1 MRTLHVSV
9 ILWACLGGELL
20 AAQSTEKIDF
30 GRDVQPILR
39 EHCFGCHGPSQ
50 QMRGLRLDQRRAAM
64 PNRVG
69 ANGASIIPGNSA
81 ASPLYLKL
89 TAPRQGLQMP
99 PAGPLNGAQII
110 TIRSWIDEGAYWP
123 DALAGEA
130 AAPAPDSQATRIMEA
145 LHNGGRQ
152 VFTKLL
158 REHPEAV
165 NRSGT
170 GGFTPLMYAVLY
182 GDANS
187 VRLLLERGAD
197 PNLRNLSKA
206 SALMYAVDDP
216 DKTRLL
222 LDRGAEANARSDEGQ
237 TPLLIAAAGHANA
250 SAVVQLLLD
259 HGADVKTTSPTGG
272 TVLATA
278 GFSGNKQLLELLLE
292 RGAERTPLPLAQAVQ
307 SACLPCVELLMKFAG
322 QQDLNAALT
331 SAVRSG
337 DVPLARMLLDRGA
350 KAAANM
356 VSTLALLPELPP
368 LDLVKVLL
376 ERGAD
381 IQASTNAGGTVLDLS
396 RRQGKTKLVEILEDA
411 GAKSGPNSVLPTFEP
426 SPASSPRAAIE
437 RSLPAL
443 QRADAAFL
451 SKAGCV
457 SCHNNSLTAMAMA
470 AARKSKLPV
479 NEQIA
484 QAQLRQIAAFLDS
497 NRERALQGLGV
508 PGAIDT
514 AGYTLLGMVAEN
526 YPPDATTDGWARYLK
541 NSQENDGHWRIRAQ
555 RPPIESSDIQA
566 TATALRAIQIY
577 GPKSKRDEYD
587 KSVQLAARWIE
598 LAQPLTTEDRAFR
611 ILGLQWA
618 GGRRETI
625 KKAAADLLTSQ
636 RPDGG
641 WGQLSTLASD
651 AYATG
656 QALVALKASATL
668 EPSSPVYQKG
678 IRFLMNS
685 QLTDGSW
692 YVRTRTLP
700 AQRYFDSEFPH
711 ESDQFISAA
720 ATNWAVMA
728 LAPAAR

>member
-1 MRTLHVSV
+1 
-9 ILWACLGGELL
+9 
-20 AAQSTEKIDF
+20 
-30 GRDVQPILR
+30 
-39 EHCFGCHGPSQ
+39 
-50 QMRGLRLDQRRAAM
+50 
-64 PNRVG
+64 
-69 ANGASIIPGNSA
+69 
-81 ASPLYLKL
+81 
-89 TAPRQGLQMP
+89 
-99 PAGPLNGAQII
+99 
-110 TIRSWIDEGAYWP
+110 
-123 DALAGEA
+123 
-130 AAPAPDSQATRIMEA
+130 
-145 LHNGGRQ
+145 
-152 VFTKLL
+152 
-158 REHPEAV
+158 
-165 NRSGT
+165 
-170 GGFTPLMYAVLY
+170 
-182 GDANS
+182 
-187 VRLLLERGAD
+187 
-197 PNLRNLSKA
+197 
-206 SALMYAVDDP
+206 
-216 DKTRLL
+216 
-222 LDRGAEANARSDEGQ
+222 
-237 TPLLIAAAGHANA
+237 
-250 SAVVQLLLD
+250 
-259 HGADVKTTSPTGG
+259 
-272 TVLATA
+272 
-278 GFSGNKQLLELLLE
+278 
-292 RGAERTPLPLAQAVQ
+292 
-307 SACLPCVELLMKFAG
+307 MKFAG

-356 VSTLALLPELPP
+356 VSILALVPELPP
-368 LDLVKVLL
+368 LDMVKVLL

-381 IQASTNAGGTVLDLS
+381 IHANTDAGGTVLDLA
-396 RRQGKTKLVEILEDA
+396 RRQGKTKLVEILEEA
-411 GAKSGPNSVLPTFEP
+411 GAKSGPDSVPPKFKP

-508 PGAIDT
+508 PGATDT

-526 YPPDATTDGWARYLK
+526 YPADATTDVWARYLK
-541 NSQENDGHWRIRAQ
+541 NSQENDGHWRIRAL

-625 KKAAADLLTSQ
+625 KKAAADLLASQ

-656 QALVALKASATL
+656 QALVALNASGTL
-668 EPSSPVYQKG
+668 EPSSSVYQNG
-678 IRFLMNS
+678 IGFLMKS

-700 AQRYFDSEFPH
+700 DQRYFDSEFPH
-711 ESDQFISAA
+711 EGDQFISAA

>member
-1 MRTLHVSV
+1 MRKLHIGL
-9 ILWACLGGELL
+9 ILWVCTYSELL
-20 AAQSTEKIDF
+20 PAQSTKTVDF

-69 ANGASIIPGNSA
+69 ANGASIIPGNGA
-81 ASPLYLKL
+81 ASLLYLKL
-89 TAPRQGLQMP
+89 TAPPRGLQMP
-99 PAGPLNGAQII
+99 PAGPLSAEQIN
-110 TIRSWIDEGAYWP
+110 TIRNWIDEGADWP

-130 AAPAPDSQATRIMEA
+130 QTPVPDPQAARMMEA
-145 LHNGGRQ
+145 LRNGERQ
-152 VFTKLL
+152 AFSRMLQD
-158 REHPEAV
+158 HPDAA
-165 NRSGT
+165 NRSGF

-206 SALMYAVDDP
+206 SALMYAVDDA

-222 LDRGAEANARSDEGQ
+222 LDRGADANARSDEGQ
-237 TPLLIAAAGHANA
+237 TPLLIAVLGHANA
-250 SAVVQLLLD
+250 DAVVRLLLD
-259 HGADVKTTSPTGG
+259 RGADVKLTSPTGG

-292 RGAERTPLPLAQAVQ
+292 RGAERTPLPLSQAVQ
-307 SACLPCVELLMKFAG
+307 SGCSPCVELLMKFAG

-331 SAVRSG
+331 SAVRAG
-337 DVPLARMLLDRGA
+337 DLPLTRMLLDHGA
-350 KAAANM
+350 KAPANM
-356 VSTLALLPELPP
+356 VSTLALVPQLPP
-368 LDLVKVLL
+368 LDVVKALL
-376 ERGAD
+376 DRGAD
-381 IQASTNAGGTVLDLS
+381 IHANTNAGGTVLDLA

-411 GAKSGPNSVLPTFEP
+411 GAKSGPDSVPATPKP

-443 QRADAAFL
+443 QRADTAFL

-484 QAQLRQIAAFLDS
+484 RTQLLKIAAFLDS

-526 YPPDATTDGWARYLK
+526 YPPDATTDIWARYLK
-541 NSQENDGHWRIRAQ
+541 NSQESDGHWRVRAL
-555 RPPIESSDIQA
+555 RPPVESSDIQV
-566 TATALRAIQIY
+566 TATALRVVQVY
-577 GPKSKRDEYD
+577 GPKSKRDDYE

-598 LAQPLTTEDRAFR
+598 LAQPQTTEDRAFR

-618 GGRRETI
+618 GGRRATI
-625 KKAAADLLTSQ
+625 KKAVAALLTSQ

-641 WGQLSTLASD
+641 WGQLSTLTSD

-656 QALVALKASATL
+656 QALVALNESGTL

-685 QLTDGSW
+685 QLADGSW

-700 AQRYFDSEFPH
+700 VQRYFDSEFPH
-711 ESDQFISAA
+711 EGDQFISTA

>member
-9 ILWACLGGELL
+9 ILWAYLCCDLL
-20 AAQSTEKIDF
+20 VAQSTEKVDF
-30 GRDVQPILR
+30 ERDVQPILR
-39 EHCFGCHGPSQ
+39 EHCLGCHGPSQ
-50 QMRGLRLDQRRAAM
+50 QMRGLRLDERRVAM

-89 TAPRQGLQMP
+89 TTPPQGLQMP
-99 PAGPLNGAQII
+99 PAGPLNAAQVN
-110 TIRSWIDEGAYWP
+110 TIRNWIDEGADWP

-130 AAPAPDSQATRIMEA
+130 QAPAPDPQAIRMMEA
-145 LHNGGRQ
+145 LRNGERQ

-158 REHPEAV
+158 REHPETV

-170 GGFTPLMYAVLY
+170 SGFTPLMYAVLY
-182 GDANS
+182 GDANC
-187 VRLLLERGAD
+187 VRLLLEAGAD
-197 PNLRNLSKA
+197 PNLRNLGNA
-206 SALMYAVDDP
+206 SALMYASDDP

-222 LDRGAEANARSDEGQ
+222 LDRGADANARSDEGQ

-259 HGADVKTTSPTGG
+259 HGADVKTTSPAGS

-278 GFSGNKQLLELLLE
+278 GFSGSKHLLELLLE
-292 RGAERTPLPLAQAVQ
+292 RGAEKRPLPLARAVQ
-307 SACLPCVELLMKFAG
+307 TACLPCVDLLMKFAG
-322 QQDLNAALT
+322 QEDLNAALT
-331 SAVRSG
+331 SAIRSG
-337 DVPLARMLLDRGA
+337 DVPLARMLLGRGA

-356 VSTLALLPELPP
+356 VSIFALVPELPP
-368 LDLVKVLL
+368 LDLVKALL

-381 IQASTNAGGTVLDLS
+381 IHASTDAGGTVLDLA
-396 RRQGKTKLVEILEDA
+396 RRQGKTKLVEILEEA
-411 GAKSGPNSVLPTFEP
+411 GAKSGPDSVPPKFKP

-457 SCHNNSLTAMAMA
+457 SCHSNSLTAMAIA

-479 NEQIA
+479 NERIA

-508 PGAIDT
+508 PGATDT

-526 YPPDATTDGWARYLK
+526 YPADATTDVWARYLK
-541 NSQENDGHWRIRAQ
+541 NSQENDGHWRIQ
-555 RPPIESSDIQA
+555 GLRPPIESSDIQA

-618 GGRRETI
+618 AGRRETI
-625 KKAAADLLTSQ
+625 KKAAADLLASQ

-656 QALVALKASATL
+656 QALVALNASGSLKPA
-668 EPSSPVYQKG
+668 SSVYQNG
-678 IRFLMNS
+678 IGFLMKS

-711 ESDQFISAA
+711 EGDQFISAA

>member
-9 ILWACLGGELL
+9 ILWAYLCGELL
-20 AAQSTEKIDF
+20 AAQTTERVDF

-50 QMRGLRLDQRRAAM
+50 QMRGLRLDQRRVAM

-89 TAPRQGLQMP
+89 TTPRQGLQMP
-99 PAGPLNGAQII
+99 PTGPLNAAQINA
-110 TIRSWIDEGAYWP
+110 IRNWIDEGADWP

-130 AAPAPDSQATRIMEA
+130 TAPAPDPQATRIMEA
-145 LHNGGRQ
+145 LRNGERQ

-170 GGFTPLMYAVLY
+170 RAFTPLMYAALY
-182 GDANS
+182 GDAIS

-222 LDRGAEANARSDEGQ
+222 LDHGADSNARSDEGQ

-250 SAVVQLLLD
+250 SAVVQMLLD
-259 HGADVKTTSPTGG
+259 HGADVKMTSSSGG
-272 TVLATA
+272 TVLAAA

-307 SACLPCVELLMKFAG
+307 SACMPCVELLMKFAG
-322 QQDLNAALT
+322 QQNLNAALT

-337 DVPLARMLLDRGA
+337 DMPLARVLLDRGA
-350 KAAANM
+350 KPAANM
-356 VSTLALLPELPP
+356 VPTLALLPELPP
-368 LDLVKVLL
+368 LDLVKALL
-376 ERGAD
+376 VRGAD
-381 IQASTNAGGTVLDLS
+381 IQASTDAGGTVLDLS

-426 SPASSPRAAIE
+426 GPASSPRAAIE

-479 NEQIA
+479 DEQIA

-508 PGAIDT
+508 PGATDT
-514 AGYTLLGMVAEN
+514 AGYTLLGLVAEN
-526 YPPDATTDGWARYLK
+526 YPADATTDVWARYLK
-541 NSQENDGHWRIRAQ
+541 NSQENDGHWRVQAL

-566 TATALRAIQIY
+566 TATALRAIQVY
-577 GPKSKRDEYD
+577 GPKGKRDEYD
-587 KSVQLAARWIE
+587 KAVQLAARWIE

-611 ILGLQWA
+611 ILGLQWG
-618 GGRRETI
+618 GGRRDTI

-668 EPSSPVYQKG
+668 KPSSPVYQQG

-711 ESDQFISAA
+711 GGDQFISAA

>member
-1 MRTLHVSV
+1 MRTLHVTV
-9 ILWACLGGELL
+9 MVWAYLCGELL
-20 AAQSTEKIDF
+20 AAQSTKKVDF

-39 EHCFGCHGPSQ
+39 EYCFGCHGPSQ
-50 QMRGLRLDQRRAAM
+50 QMRGLRLDQRRVAM

-69 ANGASIIPGNSA
+69 ANGASIIPGDSA

-89 TAPRQGLQMP
+89 TTPRQGLQMP
-99 PAGPLNGAQII
+99 PAGPLNPVQINA
-110 TIRSWIDEGAYWP
+110 IRNWIDEGADWP

-130 AAPAPDSQATRIMEA
+130 MAPAQDPQATRIMEA
-145 LHNGGRQ
+145 LRNGEHQ

-170 GGFTPLMYAVLY
+170 GGSTPLMYAVLY
-182 GDANS
+182 GDAIS
-187 VRLLLERGAD
+187 VRLLLDAGAD
-197 PNLRNLSKA
+197 PNVRNLGNA
-206 SALMYAVDDP
+206 SALMYASDDP

-222 LDRGAEANARSDEGQ
+222 LDRGADANARSDEGQ

-259 HGADVKTTSPTGG
+259 HGADIKTTSPAGG
-272 TVLATA
+272 AVLTAA
-278 GFSGNKQLLELLLE
+278 GFSGSEQLLELLLE
-292 RGAERTPLPLAQAVQ
+292 RGADNTPLPLARAVQ
-307 SACLPCVELLMKFAG
+307 TACLPCVDLLMKFAG
-322 QQDLNAALT
+322 QEDLNAALT
-331 SAVRSG
+331 GAVRFG
-337 DVPLARMLLDRGA
+337 DVPLARMLLDHGA

-356 VSTLALLPELPP
+356 VSILALVPELPP
-368 LDLVKVLL
+368 LELVKVLL

-381 IQASTNAGGTVLDLS
+381 IHASTDAGGTVLDLA
-396 RRQGKTKLVEILEDA
+396 RRQGKTKLVEILEEA
-411 GAKSGPNSVLPTFEP
+411 GAKSGPDSLPPKFKP

-508 PGAIDT
+508 PGATDT

-526 YPPDATTDGWARYLK
+526 YRADATTDVWARYLK
-541 NSQENDGHWRIRAQ
+541 NSQESDGHWRVRAL

-566 TATALRAIQIY
+566 TATALRAIQVY

-625 KKAAADLLTSQ
+625 KKAAADLLASQ

-656 QALVALKASATL
+656 QALVALNASRIL
-668 EPSSPVYQKG
+668 EPASSVYHNG
-678 IRFLMNS
+678 IAFLMKS
-685 QLTDGSW
+685 QLRDGSW
-692 YVRTRTLP
+692 YVRSRTLP

-711 ESDQFISAA
+711 GGDQFISAA

>member
-1 MRTLHVSV
+1 VRTVHVSV
-9 ILWACLGGELL
+9 MLWACLHGASL
-20 AAQSTEKIDF
+20 AAQSAQKVDF

-50 QMRGLRLDQRRAAM
+50 QMRGLRLDQRRAAL

-69 ANGASIIPGNSA
+69 ANGVSIIPGNSA
-81 ASPLYLKL
+81 ASLLFLKL
-89 TAPRQGLQMP
+89 TAPPQGLQMP
-99 PAGPLNGAQII
+99 PAGPLSAEQIN
-110 TIRSWIDEGAYWP
+110 TIRNWIDGGADWP
-123 DALAGEA
+123 DALSGEA
-130 AAPAPDSQATRIMEA
+130 QTPAPDSHAARLMEA
-145 LHNGGRQ
+145 LRNGES
-152 VFTKLL
+152 FTKTL

-170 GGFTPLMYAVLY
+170 AGFTPLMYSVLY

-222 LDRGAEANARSDEGQ
+222 LDHGADPNARSDEGQ
-237 TPLLIAAAGHANA
+237 TPLLIAVLGHPNAG
-250 SAVVQLLLD
+250 AVVRLLLD
-259 HGADVKTTSPTGG
+259 HGADVKMTSPTGG
-272 TVLATA
+272 TVLAAA
-278 GFSGNKQLLELLLE
+278 GSSGDKQLLELLLE
-292 RGAERTPLPLAQAVQ
+292 RGAETTPLPLAQAVQ
-307 SACLPCVELLMKFAG
+307 SGCSPCVELLMKFAG
-322 QQDLNAALT
+322 QRELNAALT
-331 SAVRSG
+331 SAVRAG
-337 DVPLARMLLDRGA
+337 NVPLARVLLDHGA
-350 KAAANM
+350 KAAANL
-356 VSTLALLPELPP
+356 VPVLAMMPELPP
-368 LDLVKVLL
+368 LDLVKAVL

-381 IQASTNAGGTVLDLS
+381 IQAKTDIGGTVLDLAG
-396 RRQGKTKLVEILEDA
+396 RQGQTKLVEILKEA
-411 GAKSGPNSVLPTFEP
+411 GAKSGPDSVAPAPEP

-443 QRADAAFL
+443 QHTDVAFL

-457 SCHNNSLTAMAMA
+457 SCHSNSLTAMAVA

-484 QAQLRQIAAFLDS
+484 QSQLRKIATFLDG

-526 YPPDATTDGWARYLK
+526 YPADAITDAWAGYLK
-541 NSQENDGHWRIRAQ
+541 NSQESDGHWRIRAL
-555 RPPIESSDIQA
+555 RPPIESSDFEA
-566 TATALRAIQIY
+566 TAAALRSIQVY
-577 GPKSKRDEYD
+577 GPKSKRDEYE
-587 KSVQLAARWIE
+587 KSVQLAARWLE
-598 LAQPLTTEDRAFR
+598 SARPQTTEDQAFR

-618 GGRRETI
+618 GGRQETI
-625 KKAAADLLTSQ
+625 RKAAADLLTSQ

-641 WGQLSTLASD
+641 WAQLPTLASD

-656 QALVALKASATL
+656 QAMVALQESGTL
-668 EPSSPVYQKG
+668 APSSPVYRKG
-678 IRFLMNS
+678 VRFLTNS
-685 QLTDGSW
+685 QLADGSW
-692 YVRTRTLP
+692 YVRTRTTP

-711 ESDQFISAA
+711 EADQFISAA